1 MKTTKR
7 KQPKDPSQLIQDIRT
22 LVQVYKR
29 QPYVTLKVTIKSMAE
44 KLIDEATQPFEHK
57 RGYRKL
63 FDNFSAMINQE
74 LGIDKL

>member
-44 KLIDEATQPFEHK
+44 KLIDETTQPFEHK
-57 RGYRKL
+57 RIYRKL
-63 FDNFSAMINQE
+63 FFNFSAMVNQE